1 MKLRDYFKRAREW
14 VSEKVYGGPASYYY
28 PNYATPQWKRD
39 LMGIPPDQMTADEIF
54 FRHVAGD
61 RRKVQSVVDFYLEVA
76 RLLRKADHEAT
87 PLLVPE
93 AFKKQ
98 YS

>member
-14 VSEKVYGGPASYYY
+14 VSEKVYGGPAGYYD
-28 PNYATPQWKRD
+28 PNYTTPQWKKD
-39 LMGIPPDQMTADEIF
+39 LMGIPPDQLTSDEYF
-54 FRHVAGD
+54 FRVVAKD
-61 RRKVQSVVDFYLEVA
+61 SKAVQRVVNFYLEIGDIM
-76 RLLRKADHEAT
+76 RRADNEAT